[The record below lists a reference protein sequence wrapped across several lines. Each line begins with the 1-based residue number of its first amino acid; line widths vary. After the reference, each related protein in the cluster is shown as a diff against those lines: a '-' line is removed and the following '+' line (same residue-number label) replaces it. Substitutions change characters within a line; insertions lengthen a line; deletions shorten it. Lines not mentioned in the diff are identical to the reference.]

1 MRRAASSGHEISP
14 RVDLEEVVVEGNL
27 TAGGTGQQ
35 RGCGGPM
42 MTRRGGGAQSLLG
55 QQLGRGGGELGVAS
69 GAAHGG

>member
-1 MRRAASSGHEISP
+1 VASSGHGISP
-14 RVDLEEVVVEGNL
+14 RVDLEEVVVEGNF
-27 TAGGTGQQ
+27 TTGGTGRQ

-55 QQLGRGGGELGVAS
+55 QRLERGGRELGTAS